1 MFGALV
7 ENINCIPECKIYTLQ
22 RNAFFVAQFIKI
34 AHKNGISLC
43 WISGIFNFVK
53 VLPVC
58 RNYSVIIPIEN
69 NRVNKKLINSVMFR

>member
-1 MFGALV
+1 MFGTLV

-53 VLPVC
+53 ACVG
-58 RNYSVIIPIEN
+58 IILLLFPSKY